1 MFYERIKAAWVA
13 GRVRVSLPPAGQGG
27 RVSIRTKGMLSA
39 AVPFLTRAEQERLAG
54 FARREA
60 QLIWT
65 LPKRVED
72 WSPAHRDA
80 VRRLIR
86 RDGLQGPDSPQRA
99 LLKWEGEVLYRS
111 LVTEGSLALVPPDN
125 Q

>member
-1 MFYERIKAAWVA
+1 MFYERIKAAWEA
-13 GRVRVSLPPAGQGG
+13 GRVRVYLPPAGQGG
-27 RVSIRTKGMLSA
+27 RVIFKAKGLLSA
-39 AVPFLTRAEQERLAG
+39 AVPFLTQEQRVRLAA

-80 VRRLIR
+80 VRRLVR

-99 LLKWEGEVLYRS
+99 LLKWEGEAFYRS
-111 LVTEGSLALVPPDN
+111 LVTEGSLALVPPDDK
-125 Q
+125 